1 MILLYLYF
9 HTELTLKVFEHDDPL
24 RLILT
29 ELDGVPNLGTEELND
44 ARDRAITLE
53 LTNRFALVKGLS
65 TSATLIA
72 TI

>member
-1 MILLYLYF
+1 MFQLNQLFQI
-9 HTELTLKVFEHDDPL
+9 VDQADPL

-53 LTNRFALVKGLS
+53 LTNRFALVKGTLS
-65 TSATLIA
+65 MNQYKR
-72 TI
+72 